1 MTGTGHHCPRPRPRH
16 PAPSQTEH
24 HQIHA
29 VDQHSGHLNRI
40 GPGIWY
46 HREPAQIRPHLHR
59 GQQPDI
65 RLAND
70 GRVSPAAVTDAT
82 MLSSSDRA
90 PDSTPTVPGATT
102 PVPPAPGRPNGWAPG
117 HLLGQQSHLPS

>member
-1 MTGTGHHCPRPRPRH
+1 MPVAVGDQQGAAFLTGTGHHCPRPRPRH

-70 GRVSPAAVTDAT
+70 GRVSP
-82 MLSSSDRA
+82 
-90 PDSTPTVPGATT
+90 
-102 PVPPAPGRPNGWAPG
+102 GRRHRCHHA
-117 HLLGQQSHLPS
+117 QQQ